1 MVNSV
6 LMIWTQIKFHFPG
19 QISVDSTAGL
29 GAESQDME
37 KSKMELVQQKMKL
50 YLTSASKGHVRYFSI
65 W

>member
-1 MVNSV
+1 
-6 LMIWTQIKFHFPG
+6 MIWTQIKFHFPG

-37 KSKMELVQQKMKL
+37 KSKKELVQQKMKL
-50 YLTSASKGHVRYFSI
+50 YLTSASKGNVRYFSI

>member
-1 MVNSV
+1 
-6 LMIWTQIKFHFPG
+6 MIWTQIKFHFPG
-19 QISVDSTAGL
+19 QISVDSTARL

-50 YLTSASKGHVRYFSI
+50 YLTSASKGNVRYFSM

>member
-1 MVNSV
+1 
-6 LMIWTQIKFHFPG
+6 MIWTQIKFHFPE
-19 QISVDSTAGL
+19 QISVDSIAGL

-37 KSKMELVQQKMKL
+37 KSKMELVQQKMKS